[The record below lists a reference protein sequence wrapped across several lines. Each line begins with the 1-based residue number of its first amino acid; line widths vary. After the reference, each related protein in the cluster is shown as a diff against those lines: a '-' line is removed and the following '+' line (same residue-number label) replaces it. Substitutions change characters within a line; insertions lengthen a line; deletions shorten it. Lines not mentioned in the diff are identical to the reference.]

1 MEMCG
6 SWMGEL
12 TIRSMESRVKEFFLG
27 GVHHFVPD
35 KVRYCMCMLGFNT
48 RDAVKH
54 YRSECYVPASKW

>member
-48 RDAVKH
+48 RDAVMKL
-54 YRSECYVPASKW
+54 

>member
-12 TIRSMESRVKEFFLG
+12 TIRSMESRVKEFFFLGGG

-48 RDAVKH
+48 RDAVMKL
-54 YRSECYVPASKW
+54 